1 MQQLITIE
9 TVPISI
15 KYTGTRQAT
24 PAEDS
29 GPAAAAPENG
39 GPAVRAANPDVPSKH
54 HTHLKAVR
62 PRTDSFV
69 QGGASGNYNLTY
81 TATPKYDAEGR
92 MSLDIK
98 MGGGEGDSFHALRF
112 GRDIQ
117 NVIGRILGG
126 GQESSY
132 DIDGMELNIDFA
144 DIQKAVPGSGQ
155 SGKAFTPP
163 SFEIEI
169 LEMPKVIVK
178 YVGGPIYIPR
188 SADPNYEAPEE

>member
-15 KYTGTRQAT
+15 KYTGNQV
-24 PAEDS
+24 
-29 GPAAAAPENG
+29 
-39 GPAVRAANPDVPSKH
+39 PAVKSTAPDMHSSNRPD
-54 HTHLKAVR
+54 LKAIR
-62 PRTDSFV
+62 PRADSFI

-92 MSLDIK
+92 LSLDII
-98 MGGGEGDSFHALRF
+98 MGNIEGESFQALRF

-117 NVIGRILGG
+117 DIVGRILGG

-132 DIDGMELNIDFA
+132 DIDDVKLNIDFGV
-144 DIQKAVPGSGQ
+144 IQNNVPGSGQ
-155 SGKAFTPP
+155 TGKTFIPP
-163 SFEIEI
+163 NFEIEI

-188 SADPNYEAPEE
+188 SANPNYEAPEE